1 MIETTMDDFG
11 MMDGGGWWLDTD
23 NPSYHSYHSTWMR
36 TFGDSD
42 TWDEQNSYRP
52 SKSQGKITMTSN
64 FSYPA
69 LLRGINIVLGM
80 LGGLALVFPP
90 FVFIFN
96 ATRWRPRDWWIGY
109 MIVMGI
115 DFLIYLV
122 YFGLVMRGG
131 ADVVTRMFGP
141 RAGNGTYK
149 RFIDYWWIKFF
160 NFATLATVCGFWL
173 STNKNK
179 LHKSDP
185 EPVSYLNGNVTPFAP
200 GKDDAGFF
208 EFQSLCT
215 IHVFFFIVDL
225 VYNIVFTADLFDSR
239 EQIYSDE
246 QSEERDREDNSKRR
260 GQKEQV
266 DITRDSFRSWAEVN
280 VMRLNLYY
288 ASNALLYL
296 SAFIV
301 FLISLPMS
309 FDIKTPMYLYVM
321 LGFVILM
328 TLSLIFVFASYY
340 WGASSLRATFTL
352 ISSRGDMNIH
362 YTQLR
367 AHLFWLFI
375 TVFNWYCFSFYW
387 AQQGAD
393 KVDFNKVPH
402 FHRHPSSP
410 RLIQTNAWYVWQVQV
425 LFNLASIPLAVR
437 HLVGLV
443 FMSAKAPIYA
453 RVTDAK
459 KLESESEESSPA
471 IIMISIVAFFWI
483 VLLTLYG
490 FTWSALL
497 GKTFLGIHYEQIV
510 ITFTVV
516 ALVLIVVL
524 IIMNRNRL
532 GVIDDSPINNYLNA
546 SWTLSSWC
554 IAFVLPVYYIISITI
569 YWFSFS
575 KYQGS
580 LTSNAIKVLIQ
591 QPTVAPVNSIT
602 YYWWNINVSQIL
614 LLVSL
619 VLILIDV
626 HNTITIKRHVKSKKK
641 GSSRSKSS
649 DSESIKPKYESDES
663 S

>member
-1 MIETTMDDFG
+1 M
-11 MMDGGGWWLDTD
+11 
-23 NPSYHSYHSTWMR
+23 S
-36 TFGDSD
+36 
-42 TWDEQNSYRP
+42 
-52 SKSQGKITMTSN
+52 SN

-69 LLRGINIVLGM
+69 FLRGVNIVLGM
-80 LGGLALVFPP
+80 LAGLALVFEP

-109 MIVMGI
+109 MIAMGI

-122 YFGLVMRGG
+122 YFGLVMRG
-131 ADVVTRMFGP
+131 APNVITQMFGP

-149 RFIDYWWIKFF
+149 RFIDYWSIKVF
-160 NFATLATVCGFWL
+160 NFVTLASVWGVWL
-173 STNKNK
+173 ATNKNK

-185 EPVSYLNGNVTPFAP
+185 EAVSYLNGNVTPYAP

-208 EFQSLCT
+208 EFQSICT
-215 IHVFFFIVDL
+215 VHVFFFFVDL
-225 VYNIVFTADLFDSR
+225 TYNIVFTADLFDSR
-239 EQIYSDE
+239 EQIYSED
-246 QSEERDREDNSKRR
+246 QSVERDIDESTKRR
-260 GQKEQV
+260 RQKEQV
-266 DITRDSFRSWAEVN
+266 DVTRTTFKSWAN
-280 VMRLNLYY
+280 VDKIRLNLYY
-288 ASNALLYL
+288 AANALLYL
-296 SAFIV
+296 SAMIV
-301 FLISLPMS
+301 FLISLVMS
-309 FDIKTPMYLYVM
+309 FDIKTPMYLYVV
-321 LGFVILM
+321 LGLVIVM
-328 TLSLIFVFASYY
+328 SIALIGVFAAYY

-352 ISSRGDMNIH
+352 ISSGGDMNIH

-393 KVDFNKVPH
+393 KVDFNKIPH

-410 RLIQTNAWYVWQVQV
+410 RLIQMNAWYVWQVQV

-437 HLVGLV
+437 HLLGLV
-443 FMSAKAPIYA
+443 FMSSKAPIYA

-459 KLESESEESSPA
+459 KLEAAGEESSPA
-471 IIMISIVAFFWI
+471 IIMITIVIFFWI
-483 VLLTLYG
+483 VLLVMYG

-497 GKTFLGIHYEQIV
+497 GKTFLGIKYEQIIISFSV
-510 ITFTVV
+510 IG
-516 ALVLIVVL
+516 LVLIVVL

-532 GVIDDSPINNYLNA
+532 GAIEDNAMNNYLNA
-546 SWTLSSWC
+546 NWTLSSWC

-591 QPTVAPVNSIT
+591 QPTSAPVNSIT

-626 HNTITIKRHVKSKKK
+626 HNTITIKRYVKSSKNKS
-641 GSSRSKSS
+641 GSSERSERSGRGERSTSVPRHGSDKSRQS
-649 DSESIKPKYESDES
+649 DNSDDS
-663 S
+663 GIAS